1 MKDSRLP
8 VEAAFDPR
16 QRARAEAFAS
26 FARIGARTE
35 PQRLFETGGLRWR
48 FPRSSTPCEA
58 ALVNTGGG
66 VAGGDSYSVSLSLSE
81 GAEVEAATTSAERI
95 YRSDGA
101 AADIATRL
109 TLAPGARLFWLPQET
124 LIFDG
129 ARLERRLEVE
139 TSGEAE
145 FLVAETLVFGRLAM
159 GERRIDASLRTP
171 GAFAAMGGS
180 YSPTRRELEHAGAAL
195 ERKAVGAGA
204 RALSTIV
211 ASAPNIEAR
220 LPDLRTALD
229 AAGPGAESGASAFD
243 GLIVV
248 RLLAASFDQLRGA
261 LIASIVALGG
271 RKPRLWP

>member
-1 MKDSRLP
+1 MKDLRRP

-159 GERRIDASLRTP
+159 GESRIDASLKRLLARSP
-171 GAFAAMGGS
+171 RWAARIRRRDA
-180 YSPTRRELEHAGAAL
+180 TRACGR
-195 ERKAVGAGA
+195 GA
-204 RALSTIV
+204 RAQGG
-211 ASAPNIEAR
+211 R
-220 LPDLRTALD
+220 
-229 AAGPGAESGASAFD
+229 G
-243 GLIVV
+243 
-248 RLLAASFDQLRGA
+248 RGA
-261 LIASIVALGG
+261 GFIDDCCVGAQY
-271 RKPRLWP
+271 